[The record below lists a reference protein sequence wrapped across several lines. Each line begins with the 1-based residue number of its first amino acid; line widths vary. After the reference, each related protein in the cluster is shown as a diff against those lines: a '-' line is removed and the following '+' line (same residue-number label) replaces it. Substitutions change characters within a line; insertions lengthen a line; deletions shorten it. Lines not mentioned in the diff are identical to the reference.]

1 MAATCWHSLPSVSV
15 WISIKTKV
23 QLCKISLKEVR
34 STKPLLCQTNCPVC
48 RVWCFPTLCDE
59 AADRCYR
66 SVSVL
71 DHKCH
76 CGQIKSNCSD
86 SLQKHWQ
93 LLTAAHMLIVTEIFS
108 IVLARDVDNHRVHCL
123 QREAHLISQ
132 KLQSALT
139 FGPSAPTSPTRPG
152 GPGSP

>member
-1 MAATCWHSLPSVSV
+1 MSCSAIGQRLNCHTCWHSLPSVSV

-23 QLCKISLKEVR
+23 QLCKISLKEGR

-59 AADRCYR
+59 AADRC
-66 SVSVL
+66 
-71 DHKCH
+71 H

-86 SLQKHWQ
+86 SSQKHRQ
-93 LLTAAHMLIVTEIFS
+93 LLTAAHVLIVTEIFS
-108 IVLARDVDNHRVHCL
+108 TVLARDVDNQSEMFATWSGL
-123 QREAHLISQ
+123 E
-132 KLQSALT
+132 SALT